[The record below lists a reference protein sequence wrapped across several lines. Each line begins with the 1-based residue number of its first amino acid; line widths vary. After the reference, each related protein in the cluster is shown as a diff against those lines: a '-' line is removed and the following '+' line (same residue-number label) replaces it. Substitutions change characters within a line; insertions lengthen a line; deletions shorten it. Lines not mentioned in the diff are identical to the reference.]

1 VSERAGRAGRGGAA
15 AAPRRVAVIG
25 FGLAGAVFHAPL
37 VAATP
42 GLEVAVVVT
51 SNAERAARAQAEHP
65 AATVTADVEAAWGC
79 DLAVVAAANRAH
91 VPLALAAIEQ
101 GVAVVVDKPL
111 APTAAEAQQ
120 VVDAATTAGVP
131 LTVFHNRR
139 WDGDF
144 LTARRLVDE
153 GALGPVTR
161 FESRFERFRPAIKP
175 GWREA
180 GDPREGGGTL
190 LDLGTHL
197 VDQAHV
203 LLGPP
208 ARVYAEVLTRRGDAR
223 VDDDVFVALEHASGA
238 RSHLWASAVA
248 PLHGPRLGVSG
259 LRAGFA
265 VDGLDPQEPQLR
277 DGLRPGDAGFG
288 ERPPGRLVGA
298 DGAREHAVEAGRYQG
313 FYAALAAGQT
323 PVDAQD
329 GVDVLRVLEAAR
341 RSSAAH
347 EVVAL

>member
-1 VSERAGRAGRGGAA
+1 VKSSEEEEGTCPSA
-15 AAPRRVAVIG
+15 RRVAVIG

-37 VAATP
+37 IAATP
-42 GLEVAVVVT
+42 GLDVAVVVT
-51 SNAERAARAQAEHP
+51 SNEERAARARAEHP
-65 AATVTADVEAAWGC
+65 GARVSADVEAAWRC
-79 DLAVVAAANRAH
+79 DLVVVAAANRAH
-91 VPLALAAIEQ
+91 VPLALAAIEH
-101 GVAVVVDKPL
+101 GVGVVVDKPL
-111 APTAAEAQQ
+111 APSADEAQR
-120 VVDAATTAGVP
+120 VVDAARAAGVP

-144 LTARRLVDE
+144 LTARRLVAE

-161 FESRFERFRPAIKP
+161 FESRFERFRPAIKK
-175 GWREA
+175 GWRETA
-180 GDPREGGGTL
+180 EPREGGGTL

-197 VDQAHV
+197 VDQARV

-208 ARVYAEVLTRRGDAR
+208 VRVYAEVLTRRPAAQ
-223 VDDDVFVALEHASGA
+223 VDDDVFVALEHGGGE

-277 DGLRPGDAGFG
+277 DGLRPGESGYG
-288 ERPPGRLVGA
+288 ERGPGRLVGD
-298 DGAREHAVEAGRYQG
+298 DGTRAQPVEAGRYQD

-323 PVDAQD
+323 PVDPQD
-329 GVDVLRVLEAAR
+329 GVEVLRVLEAAR
-341 RSSAAH
+341 RSAH
-347 EVVAL
+347 ERAVVEL